1 VKTLLFG
8 ANNQP
13 LVVDVGPQERINA
26 LLVEVFGLLVG
37 FKSKDPRKNP
47 LDRDNV
53 LKVIVDIL
61 GVEVLEE
68 RYGFKLEVTRRPHAA
83 GSNPS

>member
-1 VKTLLFG
+1 MKTLLFG

-26 LLVEVFGLLVG
+26 LLVEVFGLLIG
-37 FKSKDPRKNP
+37 YKGKGPKP

-53 LKVIVDIL
+53 LKVIVDIR
-61 GVEVLEE
+61 GVEMIEQ
-68 RYGFKLEVTRRPHAA
+68 RYEGL
-83 GSNPS
+83 